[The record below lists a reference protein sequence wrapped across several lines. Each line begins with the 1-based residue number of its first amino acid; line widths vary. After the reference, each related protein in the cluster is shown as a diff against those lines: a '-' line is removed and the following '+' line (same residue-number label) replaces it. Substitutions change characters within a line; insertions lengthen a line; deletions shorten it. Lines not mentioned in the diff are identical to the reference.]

1 MKPIEFAAVSQNGK
15 ICISKLLDA
24 ILYSKQVKCIDSQLY
39 ILTSDNTWHILGY
52 SKQDILLLKSL
63 FDEVTQSRLLP
74 IQTKTFIEAMHQD
87 IRFIRSNNTLNTTS
101 ILCLNGVIDLKS
113 RAFTPIETADLKIET
128 LNFLYSLN
136 FKYIESIKEW
146 SQIKDET
153 WRTFLSSIF
162 DNEQIEAFLQYLGY
176 LLSPVLDAKKAV
188 FIIGPPGCG
197 KSTLLKFLRSVY
209 PSTVTSTLD
218 ISYFSRYNSNGVL
231 LNSLLNISSDVDAES
246 KIKMGFYKRAT
257 SYEEVEL
264 SSKYV
269 ATQTVKLKTKFL
281 FVGNALPIIPTAE
294 VQPFIDRLL
303 LLEMDS
309 RPEGVK
315 TDYTLFNK
323 LLNSKDEIISL
334 ALNKFIDV
342 YNNSYEFI
350 IPQTTLASIN
360 AYISYTQSADAF
372 VQDCLDIADK
382 ESFVRAND
390 LWLIYE
396 LYCTDNALEIETKKR
411 LFSILKNKLKGI
423 YKKKNLSNK
432 GFGNR
437 YGFEGIRWKPSIL
450 KDLSFVNLA
459 IYIHQGDKHE

>member
-1 MKPIEFAAVSQNGK
+1 
-15 ICISKLLDA
+15 
-24 ILYSKQVKCIDSQLY
+24 
-39 ILTSDNTWHILGY
+39 
-52 SKQDILLLKSL
+52 
-63 FDEVTQSRLLP
+63 
-74 IQTKTFIEAMHQD
+74 
-87 IRFIRSNNTLNTTS
+87 
-101 ILCLNGVIDLKS
+101 
-113 RAFTPIETADLKIET
+113 
-128 LNFLYSLN
+128 
-136 FKYIESIKEW
+136 
-146 SQIKDET
+146 
-153 WRTFLSSIF
+153 
-162 DNEQIEAFLQYLGY
+162 
-176 LLSPVLDAKKAV
+176 
-188 FIIGPPGCG
+188 
-197 KSTLLKFLRSVY
+197 
-209 PSTVTSTLD
+209 
-218 ISYFSRYNSNGVL
+218 
-231 LNSLLNISSDVDAES
+231 
-246 KIKMGFYKRAT
+246 MGFYKRAT

-382 ESFVRAND
+382 E
-390 LWLIYE
+390 
-396 LYCTDNALEIETKKR
+396 
-411 LFSILKNKLKGI
+411 
-423 YKKKNLSNK
+423 
-432 GFGNR
+432 
-437 YGFEGIRWKPSIL
+437 
-450 KDLSFVNLA
+450 
-459 IYIHQGDKHE
+459 